1 MKRLFSYLLAA
12 VMLVSLLAC
21 GAGSAFADETA
32 AVTIE
37 ASDIDLQLTLIS
49 TQLSKLVQN
58 DSQNTWYYTVT
69 DLDHDGNLEFI
80 AATLH
85 PQDRSTNLKV
95 WEVGE
100 DRKSLSE
107 CKLDKDE
114 DESFPDIMTD
124 AADTYHNVETD
135 TWYYMFYDNLVISE
149 DEVYTIK
156 TAVNL
161 KDGVIDY
168 DAYAVEHVVLE
179 NTWRNIS
186 YTDAN
191 GLPISGDQY
200 NAAGSNAFAGTERSS
215 TNFEWLT
222 AKDLEK
228 ATRIVD
234 SYAVFAGTKKP
245 TESFPVPR
253 PAVLGGNTNQSAPGA
268 TPIPA
273 PTAVPVPAPEVKFL
287 SVTKNPT
294 NESRKVGGT
303 ALFVACANAYES
315 LNWTLVSPYGGEFS
329 VQNFRNSFL
338 GASVTG
344 EYSTTLSIGNVSAD
358 MNGWGAYCTFY
369 YKGQTQRTTTA
380 YIYVQGEPAPQPETG
395 SFDGSVYDIAEN
407 IIAIEV
413 PGVDIF
419 KVARSDCNIIGDV
432 YVGAPAT
439 VYYNGRHARGVNV
452 TGATINGSV
461 TPESGSFDGYVCE
474 VVRNSVTIEVPGVDY
489 FTLDLSNCTVNG
501 ERYVGAPATVYYN
514 GRHARGVYVTSATI
528 NGRTSPDVPEGGTFY
543 GTVTDWNNS
552 GVSVNLDG
560 TTIVL
565 ISWDVCSVSGD
576 IYIGAPATAT
586 WSGRTTKGLNFTY
599 CAIEGRQPAPQP
611 VYGSMSGTAH
621 EGGGGFALNLADG
634 TEAFVDA
641 WICNVSGNFY
651 DGASC
656 TVYYT
661 EPVSSSSIYQVDIYG
676 SPNTDPAPSVD
687 PAPEVVPETVYGQIS
702 GTAFRDNDSTA
713 VIFLDNGDTVYVD
726 IGICNQ
732 IGELVMAGG
741 GNSCT
746 VYYYNSPIAANIYS
760 VDVFPAAEN

>member
-1 MKRLFSYLLAA
+1 MKRFISYLLTA
-12 VMLVSLLAC
+12 VMVVSLLAC
-21 GAGSAFADETA
+21 GAGSAFADDA
-32 AVTIE
+32 ANVTIE
-37 ASDIDLQLTLIS
+37 ASDIDLQLSLIS
-49 TQLSKLVQN
+49 TQLSKLEQKDN
-58 DSQNTWYYTVT
+58 ENTWYYTVT
-69 DLDHDGNLEFI
+69 DLDHDGNLEFV

-95 WEVGE
+95 WEISE
-100 DRKSLSE
+100 DRKSLAE

-124 AADTYHNVETD
+124 VADTYHDVETD
-135 TWYYMFYDNLVISE
+135 TWFYMFYDKLVIS
-149 DEVYTIK
+149 DNEVYTIK

-191 GLPISGDQY
+191 GLPISGEQY
-200 NAAGSNAFAGTERSS
+200 NAAGSNAFAGTEKTS

-228 ATRIVD
+228 STRIVD
-234 SYAVFAGTKKP
+234 SYAVFAGTKEP
-245 TESFPVPR
+245 TEVFPVPR
-253 PAVLGGNTNQSAPGA
+253 PAALGGDTNPSAS
-268 TPIPA
+268 
-273 PTAVPVPAPEVKFL
+273 PVPATPAATPVPSQEVKFL
-287 SVTKNPT
+287 SITKNPT
-294 NESRKVGGT
+294 NENKKAGGT
-303 ALFVACANAYES
+303 ALFVACANAFES

-338 GASVTG
+338 TANVTG
-344 EYSTTLSIGNVSAD
+344 EYSTTLSIANVSSD

-369 YKGQTQRTTTA
+369 YRGQTARTTTA
-380 YIYVQGEPAPQPETG
+380 YIYVQGQPTPQPAPQPESG
-395 SFDGSVYDIAEN
+395 SMDGYVYDFAGGT
-407 IIAIEV
+407 IAIDV

-419 KVARSDCNIIGDV
+419 KLGESDC
-432 YVGAPAT
+432 
-439 VYYNGRHARGVNV
+439 
-452 TGATINGSV
+452 TING
-461 TPESGSFDGYVCE
+461 E
-474 VVRNSVTIEVPGVDY
+474 I
-489 FTLDLSNCTVNG
+489 
-501 ERYVGAPATVYYN
+501 YVGAPATVYYN

-560 TTIVL
+560 TTIAL
-565 ISWDVCSVSGD
+565 IPWDVCSVSGD

-586 WSGRTTKGLNFTY
+586 WSGTTTKGLNFTY
-599 CAIEGRQPAPQP
+599 CSIEGRQPEPQP
-611 VYGSMSGTAH
+611 IYGSMSGSAY
-621 EGGGGFALNLADG
+621 EGGGGYAINLADG
-634 TEAFVDA
+634 TQVFIDA
-641 WICNVSGNFY
+641 WKCNVSGQFY

-661 EPVSSSSIYQVDIYG
+661 YIPDEANIYQVDIYG
-676 SPNTDPAPSVD
+676 SANVEPAPYV
-687 PAPEVVPETVYGQIS
+687 PEPEPSVPETVYGTMS
-702 GTAFRDNDSTA
+702 GRAFRDNDTTA
-713 VIFLDNGDTVYVD
+713 FIYLDNGNSVYVD

-741 GNSCT
+741 GNPCT
-746 VYYYNSPIAANIYS
+746 IYYYNDPIAANIYS
-760 VDVFPAAEN
+760 VDVYPAEGNVG

>member
-439 VYYNGRHARGVNV
+439 VYYNGRHARGV
-452 TGATINGSV
+452 
-461 TPESGSFDGYVCE
+461 
-474 VVRNSVTIEVPGVDY
+474 
-489 FTLDLSNCTVNG
+489 
-501 ERYVGAPATVYYN
+501 
-514 GRHARGVYVTSATI
+514 YVTSATI